1 MNYIYIKK
9 CDKVNLFLIIMQKY
23 SQKDKILLTLVE
35 ELAKNTSFKLALDIT
50 LKKFKISSNEKKKIF
65 DQFKTEGLKLLN
77 IELNKLVNKLLK
89 EKKKP
94 NNFKKFKI
102 NEKVNYFIVERIRII
117 DNLVDIRRLFK
128 INKKNKSL
136 LNLFKILFNISD
148 EIWFL
153 TGDKSTDFNFYSKRF
168 ILMNIYF
175 LSIIYFSKNLDMK
188 LLQNFVD
195 KQIKAVLL
203 FGNFKRK
210 LKNSFIPK

>member
-94 NNFKKFKI
+94 SNFKKFKI